1 MEKTNSNIP
10 TPEELKAY
18 IDESVISVTGTY
30 DQSASV
36 LMVDDFTIGT
46 LGNFS
51 ASIGKAKSKKTFN
64 VSAIA
69 AAALINEVVSKRW
82 HNLFYILSSAIFSFG
97 YAAFSSCIWQQV
109 AIFQLY
115 RVINSPINIY
125 LATVMSPFLLLSV

>member
-30 DQSASV
+30 EQSASV
-36 LMVDDFTIGT
+36 LMVDDSIIGT

-64 VSAIA
+64 VSAIT
-69 AAALINEVVSKRW
+69 AAALITARCCITVPASQRTKGR
-82 HNLFYILSSAIFSFG
+82 FSTLTRNRARTIVRKFWTE
-97 YAAFSSCIWQQV
+97 S
-109 AIFQLY
+109 
-115 RVINSPINIY
+115 
-125 LATVMSPFLLLSV
+125 

>member
-51 ASIGKAKSKKTFN
+51 ASNRESQKQENLQCLGHSCSRSDKWHGAHYRACFPEGKGKFSTLTRNRART
-64 VSAIA
+64 IA
-69 AAALINEVVSKRW
+69 RK
-82 HNLFYILSSAIFSFG
+82 FSTE
-97 YAAFSSCIWQQV
+97 S
-109 AIFQLY
+109 
-115 RVINSPINIY
+115 
-125 LATVMSPFLLLSV
+125 

>member
-30 DQSASV
+30 EQSASV
-36 LMVDDFTIGT
+36 LMVDDSIIGT

-69 AAALINEVVSKRW
+69 AAALTNG
-82 HNLFYILSSAIFSFG
+82 HG
-97 YAAFSSCIWQQV
+97 AALPCLLPGGQKEDS
-109 AIFQLY
+109 LY
-115 RVINSPINIY
+115 
-125 LATVMSPFLLLSV
+125 